1 MFELSQLRCFVAV
14 ARELNFRRA
23 AEHLHM
29 TQPPLSRQIQL
40 LEDDLDVKLFE
51 RTSRSV
57 RLTAAGRAFFVEA
70 QDLLK
75 RAEAASLT
83 ARQAE
88 AGKHGTISLG
98 FIPVAAFDIMPRV
111 VKAVGEKAP
120 GVNFLLHEML
130 TIDQIEALTAGR
142 TDLGLIR
149 LPREMERVE
158 LQCIQRERFVLAV
171 PAGHPL
177 EYKGGIG
184 LEDLDGQPYIM
195 YSPADGWYTY
205 EILAPIFTYAKVR
218 PNFVQYLG
226 PTHTILALVS
236 AGVGCALVPA
246 SSQVIGLPNV
256 IFRPIVLP
264 DEARVEMFL
273 AWRRGNDSPLIQVA
287 RNIIAEHV
295 GNDDRLPGAG

>member
-1 MFELSQLRCFVAV
+1 LFELSQLRCFVAV

-40 LEDDLDVKLFE
+40 LEDDLNVKLFE

-57 RLTAAGRAFFVEA
+57 RLTAAGRSFFVEA

-83 ARQAE
+83 ARQAD
-88 AGKHGTISLG
+88 AGKHGSLSFG
-98 FIPVAAFDIMPRV
+98 FIPVSAFDILPRIFN
-111 VKAVGEKAP
+111 AVGKAAP
-120 GVNFLLHEML
+120 GVNLLLHEML
-130 TIDQIEALTAGR
+130 TIEQIEALTAGR

-149 LPREMERVE
+149 LPREKERVE
-158 LQCIQRERFVLAV
+158 LKCIQRERFVLAM
-171 PAGHPL
+171 PTGHAL
-177 EYKGGIG
+177 EGKDRITI
-184 LEDLDGQPYIM
+184 ENLDGQSFVM

-205 EILAPIFTYAKVR
+205 EILAPLFTYAKVR

-226 PTHTILALVS
+226 QTHTILALVS
-236 AGVGCALVPA
+236 AGVGCALIPQ

-256 IFRPIVLP
+256 VFRQIELP
-264 DEARVEMFL
+264 SEARVEVFL
-273 AWRRGNDSPLIQVA
+273 AWRRGNDNPLVEMV
-287 RNIIAEHV
+287 RNIIGDNAV
-295 GNDDRLPGAG
+295 IIRIDTS